1 MNTLPQRPEDL
12 RVRFKNFGLRILRL
26 YDSLPQNGSAQIV
39 GRQIARS
46 GTSPGA
52 QYREAC
58 RAKSDADFISK
69 IEGALQEVDETDYWI
84 EILVEGKYIAREKL
98 MSLKTETDELISILV
113 TIVRKLKARRK

>member
-113 TIVRKLKARRK
+113 TIVRKLKAR